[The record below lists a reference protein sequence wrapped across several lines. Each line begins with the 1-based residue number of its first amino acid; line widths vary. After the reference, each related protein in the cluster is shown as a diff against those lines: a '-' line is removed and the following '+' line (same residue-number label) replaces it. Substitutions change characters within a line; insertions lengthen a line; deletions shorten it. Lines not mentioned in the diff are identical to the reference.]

1 MKIVSGSMRTATGK
15 KHELEGTAKSPLSRL
30 WNASRRV
37 LRNGIYLCGGFDS
50 LPVAKADYWIA
61 LKNASGRWQFWSA
74 ISLLR
79 TMRVKKRSKKGFC
92 RMCGTVGATEIHHV
106 YPGAY
111 RLKSDKND
119 FVIELCHACHMSI
132 HDDPEKMRALKES
145 TQKAFEKQHSHEE
158 FVRRMGRSWL

>member
-1 MKIVSGSMRTATGK
+1 MSWKGRQ
-15 KHELEGTAKSPLSRL
+15 
-30 WNASRRV
+30 SRRCPGYGMHHGACYGTESTYAEGSTPSPWQRLITGQP
-37 LRNGIYLCGGFDS
+37 LRHV
-50 LPVAKADYWIA
+50 P
-61 LKNASGRWQFWSA
+61 GRWQFWSA

-79 TMRVKKRSKKGFC
+79 IMRVKKRNKKGFC

-145 TQKAFEKQHSHEE
+145 TQKAFEKQYSHEE